1 VREEGDATVTAVTA
15 DLISRARAGSGD
27 AFRAL
32 TEPHRREL
40 QVHCY
45 RMLGSFQDA
54 EDALQDTLLAA
65 WQGLGG
71 FQGRASMRTWLY
83 RIATN
88 RCLNARRSAS
98 RRLAKEWDI
107 PGVEPPEPT
116 RLGEVVWLQPFP
128 DALLAGAIDVPL
140 GPEARYEQ
148 AESISLAFV
157 TALQVLPPRQL
168 AVLILRDVLGFH
180 SREVAGMLDST
191 VESVNSALKRARAG
205 LQRRLPPAAGR
216 EPPPASGSPAE
227 DAIVAKFVSAYESAD
242 LDALIALLTGDV
254 FISMPPMPLEYE
266 GRDIVARFCARIL
279 GPGRRFDLVR
289 TRANGQ
295 PAVGVYLRAPTGIRH
310 GTGLFVLTLT
320 GDRICAM
327 TRFENSVLPWFG
339 LPRSLPSR

>member
-1 VREEGDATVTAVTA
+1 MTVTAVTA
-15 DLISRARAGSGD
+15 GLISRARAGDGD
-27 AFRAL
+27 AFREL
-32 TEPHRREL
+32 TEPYHREL

-65 WQGLGG
+65 WQSLGG
-71 FQGRASMRTWLY
+71 FEGRASLRTWLY

-98 RRLAKEWDI
+98 RRPAKEWDM
-107 PGVEPPEPT
+107 PHVEPPEPT
-116 RLGEVVWLQPFP
+116 RLGEVVWLQPYP
-128 DALLAGAIDVPL
+128 DTLLEGAIDVPL

-148 AESISLAFV
+148 TEAISLAFV

-180 SREVAGMLDST
+180 ANEVADMLDST
-191 VESVNSALKRARAG
+191 VESVNSALKRARAS
-205 LQRRLPPAAGR
+205 LQRRLPPTAER
-216 EPPPASGSPAE
+216 EPAPAPDSTSEQALVAE
-227 DAIVAKFVSAYESAD
+227 FVRTYESGD
-242 LDALIALLTGDV
+242 LDALVALLTDDV
-254 FISMPPMPLEYE
+254 FLSMPPIPLEYQ
-266 GRDIVARFCARIL
+266 GRDVVARLFASIF
-279 GPGRRFDLVR
+279 GSGRRVDLVP

-295 PAVGVYLRAPTGIRH
+295 PAFGVYLRAPTGIRH

-320 GDRICAM
+320 GDRICAF
-327 TRFENSVLPWFG
+327 TRFDNSVLPWFG